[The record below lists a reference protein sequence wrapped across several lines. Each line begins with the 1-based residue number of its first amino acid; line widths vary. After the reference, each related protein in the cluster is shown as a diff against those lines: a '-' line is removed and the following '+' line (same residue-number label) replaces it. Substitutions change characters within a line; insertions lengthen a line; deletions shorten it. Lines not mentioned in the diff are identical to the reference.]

1 MGKEKPDIPE
11 YMSESTKISIAVAIG
26 LGVVFLVAATYT
38 YMVRSNV
45 LV

>member
-11 YMSESTKISIAVAIG
+11 YMSELTKISIAVAIG
-26 LGVVFLVAATYT
+26 LGVVFLVTAICT
-38 YMVRSNV
+38 YMVRSNK